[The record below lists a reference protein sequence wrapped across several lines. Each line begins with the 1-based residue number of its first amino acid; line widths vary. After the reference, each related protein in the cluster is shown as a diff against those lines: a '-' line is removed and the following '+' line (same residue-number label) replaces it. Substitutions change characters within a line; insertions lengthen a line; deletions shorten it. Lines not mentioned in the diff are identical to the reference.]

1 MNDDIRALQR
11 DLIEGMTSYMSGSSD
26 DGDEVDPED
35 SGFDAGYTQEHVDRC
50 AEILEVFFDEL
61 SQVGGTDDRD
71 AEIME
76 AVKTAVTELNALNEE
91 TDGSLIETDQ
101 RELLCEI
108 IIASAQ
114 EAGLST
120 QGQDITEEWREW

>member
-11 DLIEGMTSYMSGSSD
+11 DLIEGMTSYMAGSSD
-26 DGDEVDPED
+26 DSDGGDSGD
-35 SGFDAGYTQEHVDRC
+35 SGFDAGYAQEHVDRC

-101 RELLCEI
+101 REQLCEI

-120 QGQDITEEWREW
+120 QGEDITEEWREW